1 MRNPC
6 DQDEIRFAKRGG
18 GLERADPVEDGVL
31 TREEASGS
39 NESECGRLDQCPVDW
54 KSEVAHPQITLAPGV
69 RRMSEPGG

>member
-6 DQDEIRFAKRGG
+6 DQDEIRFAERGG

-39 NESECGRLDQCPVDW
+39 NESECAMLDQCPVD
-54 KSEVAHPQITLAPGV
+54 
-69 RRMSEPGG
+69 